1 MHRTLIIATLL
12 AAATASPL
20 QAQGHGKGKGNGNH
34 KETRTYV
41 DARGR
46 ECRETTHYKK
56 NGKDTYDLKCKAKGN
71 KHHDDDRWDDDRDD
85 RDHRGDRDCRYRNG
99 NDRCDVAQD
108 RRWPDTR
115 YPDTRYP
122 DNRYPDNR
130 YPTTGSGYPQTLP
143 DMAGAVIFGSGRRTG
158 DVSRWLG
165 SSASSVRYADSNRDG
180 RPERASWLD
189 ASGRVLQQW
198 IDTNGDGR
206 ADQVRLF
213 RNGQLARTIG
223 G

>member
-1 MHRTLIIATLL
+1 MHRSLIIATLI
-12 AAATASPL
+12 AAATATPL
-20 QAQGHGKGKGNGNH
+20 QAQGRGKGNGNR

-56 NGKDTYDLKCKAKGN
+56 NGKDKYDLKCKSVNGK
-71 KHHDDDRWDDDRDD
+71 HDDDRWDDDDRDD
-85 RDHRGDRDCRYRNG
+85 RDDRDCRYRDNNG
-99 NDRCDVAQD
+99 RCDVAQD
-108 RRWPDTR
+108 GRWPDTR

-122 DNRYPDNR
+122 
-130 YPTTGSGYPQTLP
+130 TTGTNYPQTLP
-143 DMAGAVIFGSGRRTG
+143 EMAGAVIFGSGRRTS

-165 SSASSVRYADSNRDG
+165 SSASSVRYADSDRNG
-180 RPERASWLD
+180 RPERVSWLD
-189 ASGRVLQQW
+189 GAGRVVQQW